1 MHSELLTYQADG
13 LTLQSRL
20 FVPPGGGRRPG
31 VLVFPEAFGLG
42 EHAIGRAERLAGMGY
57 VALASDLHGDGLLV
71 DGLEEAIGMLQPL
84 FADPSRT
91 RARAG
96 AGLAALAAR
105 PEVDAGR
112 IAAIG
117 FCFGGTMALE
127 LARSG
132 AEIKAV
138 VGFHSGLGTAAPKTD
153 AKAIKAKVLVC
164 IGADDPFIPPEQRAG
179 FEAEMRDGGVDW
191 QMHLYGGTV
200 HSFTNPEAAK
210 RNKPEAVRLQRGG
223 RCAVVGVDGGAVQ
236 GDAGRIAVR
245 LGGWPQIS
253 SSRPSTRGWGSAWR
267 GAGSDRGS
275 GSFRSIRSCRH
286 EPWRSGK
293 AHRRWP
299 AGRLSGSFRDV
310 LSGSPVHSASGSRR
324 SSRSSLRQRL
334 TAPGPAGPGSR
345 ARR

>member
-1 MHSELLTYQADG
+1 MHSELLTYPADG

-71 DGLEEAIGMLQPL
+71 DELETAIGMLQPL

-127 LARSG
+127 LARGG
-132 AEIKAV
+132 ADVKAV
-138 VGFHSGLGTAAPKTD
+138 VGFHSGLGTAAPKSD

-164 IGADDPFIPPEQRAG
+164 IGADDPFIPAG
-179 FEAEMRDGGVDW
+179 AAGGFRDRNARWRGRLADASLWRHGAQLHQSGGR
-191 QMHLYGGTV
+191 QAQQAGGDPV
-200 HSFTNPEAAK
+200 
-210 RNKPEAVRLQRGG
+210 QRGSG
-223 RCAVVGVDGGAVQ
+223 CAVVGVHGGAVQ

-253 SSRPSTRGWGSAWR
+253 SSRPSTKGWGSAWR
-267 GAGSDRGS
+267 GAGSDRGP
-275 GSFRSIRSCRH
+275 GSFRS
-286 EPWRSGK
+286 
-293 AHRRWP
+293 
-299 AGRLSGSFRDV
+299 
-310 LSGSPVHSASGSRR
+310 
-324 SSRSSLRQRL
+324 
-334 TAPGPAGPGSR
+334 T
-345 ARR
+345 